1 VGAVVLASILSAAM
15 LFIIRRRYRQ
25 ARLTFVGE
33 DGLDGSGST
42 QPRRS
47 EEDMPPPLYRQIFPS
62 DSGAPGDQPQ
72 VGRELPADA
81 HHPVA
86 GRIARKNRRAGA
98 SALAQAASRP
108 STGPANTALDGAHSR
123 APIARAILD
132 ASVWAWKGVR
142 PREQDNTIPVKTE
155 LPPGD
160 TGEK

>member
-1 VGAVVLASILSAAM
+1 VGGLVLAFMLSTAM
-15 LFIIRRRYRQ
+15 FYIIQRRYRQ

-33 DGLDGSGST
+33 DGLDGGGGT

-47 EEDMPPPLYRQIFPS
+47 EEDMPPPLYRRIFPS
-62 DSGAPGDQPQ
+62 DSRAPGDQPQ

-108 STGPANTALDGAHSR
+108 STGPANTALNGAQSR

-132 ASVWAWKGVR
+132 ASMWTWKGAH
-142 PREQDNTIPVKTE
+142 PREQDNTIPVKTNS
-155 LPPGD
+155 PSGD